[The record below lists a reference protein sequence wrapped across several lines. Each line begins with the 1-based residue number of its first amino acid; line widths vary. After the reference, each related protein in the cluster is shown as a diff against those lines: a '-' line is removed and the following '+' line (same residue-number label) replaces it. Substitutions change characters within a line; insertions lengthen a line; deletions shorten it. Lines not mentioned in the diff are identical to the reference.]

1 MRYLFKVRGVLG
13 GKKKRDIPPET
24 QSSRRIPSKFCPDVS
39 TPAVGTLACDIIKCQ
54 HNLAALSLNLTRTT
68 MSDKFREFIEIPQQ
82 FVRDGNQVC
91 FFSHSSISTAF
102 SVFTPQFLTRCTK
115 PSDKGAKISQ
125 LVFSLEIHRFE

>member
-1 MRYLFKVRGVLG
+1 MRYLFKVRGVPG
-13 GKKKRDIPPET
+13 GKKKRDLPPET
-24 QSSRRIPSKFCPDVS
+24 QSSRRIPSKFHPYVS

-91 FFSHSSISTAF
+91 FFLSLVYFHCIL
-102 SVFTPQFLTRCTK
+102 SVHPIVPHTLHET
-115 PSDKGAKISQ
+115 
-125 LVFSLEIHRFE
+125 L